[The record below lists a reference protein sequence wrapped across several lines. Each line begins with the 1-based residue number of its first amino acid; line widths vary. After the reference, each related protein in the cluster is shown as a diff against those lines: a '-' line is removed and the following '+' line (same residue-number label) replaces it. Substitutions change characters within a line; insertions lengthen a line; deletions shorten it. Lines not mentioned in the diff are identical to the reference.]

1 MTERNVSEKAVPVAA
16 YEEFVEFIA
25 RGGGPEAVIAFH
37 PSEAAQNRA
46 YELVY
51 KERDATLTPQE
62 TAELNH
68 YMELEHLFRM
78 AKARARLLIADRA
91 A

>member
-1 MTERNVSEKAVPVAA
+1 MEKTLSIAA
-16 YEEFVEFIA
+16 HDEFVDFIA

-37 PSEAAQNRA
+37 PSEATQDRA
-46 YELVY
+46 YELIY
-51 KERDATLTPQE
+51 KERDAALTAQE

-78 AKARARLLIADRA
+78 AKARARLLIANPKE
-91 A
+91 